1 MAIVN
6 NTHEVE
12 WDRMGNGDFAK
23 LLVEYEWNT
32 ETDSLVIS
40 SVVYEGL
47 EWIDYLNAATR
58 NYLRQ
63 YMKERLQK

>member
-1 MAIVN
+1 MTIYIS
-6 NTHEVE
+6 TREVE
-12 WDRMGNGDFAK
+12 WDRMGNGEFAT

-32 ETDSLVIS
+32 ETDSLVIC

-63 YMKERLQK
+63 YINERLEK

>member
-12 WDRMGNGDFAK
+12 WDKMGNGDFAT

-32 ETDSLVIS
+32 DTDSLVIC

-63 YMKERLQK
+63 YINERLEK

>member
-1 MAIVN
+1 MPIVN
-6 NTHEVE
+6 STHEVE
-12 WDRMGNGDFAK
+12 WDRMGNGEFAK

-32 ETDSLVIS
+32 DTDSLVIC

>member
-1 MAIVN
+1 MPIVN
-6 NTHEVE
+6 STHEVE
-12 WDRMGNGDFAK
+12 WDKMGNGKFAT

-32 ETDSLVIS
+32 TTDSLVVC
-40 SVVYEGL
+40 SVIYEGL

-63 YMKERLQK
+63 YINERLEK

>member
-1 MAIVN
+1 MAIDI

-12 WDRMGNGDFAK
+12 WDKMGNGDFAK

>member
-6 NTHEVE
+6 STHEVE
-12 WDRMGNGDFAK
+12 WDRMGNGEFAK

-32 ETDSLVIS
+32 ETDSLVIC

-63 YMKERLQK
+63 YMKERLEK

>member
-12 WDRMGNGDFAK
+12 WDRMGNGEFAT

-32 ETDSLVIS
+32 ETDSLVIC

-63 YMKERLQK
+63 YINERLEK

>member
-6 NTHEVE
+6 NTYEVE
-12 WDRMGNGDFAK
+12 WDRMNNGEFAT

-32 ETDSLVIS
+32 DTDSLLIC

-47 EWIDYLNAATR
+47 EWIDYLNLATR

-63 YMKERLQK
+63 YINERLEK

>member
-1 MAIVN
+1 MPIVN
-6 NTHEVE
+6 NTHKVE
-12 WDRMGNGDFAK
+12 FDKMGNGEFAT

-32 ETDSLVIS
+32 ITNSLVVC
-40 SVVYEGL
+40 SVIYEGL

-63 YMKERLQK
+63 YINERLAK

>member
-1 MAIVN
+1 MTIYN
-6 NTHEVE
+6 STREVE
-12 WDRMGNGDFAK
+12 WDRMGNGEFAT

-32 ETDSLVIS
+32 ETDSLVIC

-47 EWIDYLNAATR
+47 EWIDYLNSATR

-63 YMKERLQK
+63 YINERLEK

>member
-1 MAIVN
+1 MPIVN
-6 NTHEVE
+6 STHEVE
-12 WDRMGNGDFAK
+12 WDKMGNGEFAT

-32 ETDSLVIS
+32 ITDSLLII

-63 YMKERLQK
+63 YIKERLAK